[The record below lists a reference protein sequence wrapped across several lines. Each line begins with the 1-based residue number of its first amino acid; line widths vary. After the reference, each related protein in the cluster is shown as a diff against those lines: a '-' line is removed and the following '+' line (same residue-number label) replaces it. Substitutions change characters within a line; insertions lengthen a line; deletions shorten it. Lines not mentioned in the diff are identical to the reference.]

1 VSDASVV
8 AALRE
13 RSSTNESLVYAHHV
27 FAEVDAL
34 VRRYAGSGTA
44 ILEIGP
50 GANLGALFCFA
61 ASGWTRVAGI
71 DVAEVNA
78 PSPEFYATLRDYLSV
93 VGGWRWWR
101 QFATAAYANVT
112 FPKLADGLDAGALL
126 RSIDYRAPVAVP
138 ALPFEDGAF
147 DVVYSVAAM
156 EHIEDP
162 RGMVAEMHRVLRR
175 GGVAIHEIDLTH
187 HGSIDPLKFLE
198 WGEDEWAMR
207 TRAEHYGA
215 GHSEEQLQHH
225 EWGSEVYC
233 NRVRHAQWLEL
244 FTELELLH
252 DEPVIVYDR
261 AQIDCAR
268 FAEPF
273 RSMTPEALSVLA
285 FRIVARKVA

>member
-1 VSDASVV
+1 MSDASVV

-34 VRRYAGSGTA
+34 ARKYAGGGGA

-50 GANLGALFCFA
+50 GPNLGALFCFA
-61 ASGWTRVAGI
+61 ASGWTRVAGV
-71 DVAEVNA
+71 DVSQACA
-78 PSPEFYATLRDYLSV
+78 AAPEFYATLRDYLSV

-101 QFATAAYANVT
+101 HFATASYANVT
-112 FPKLADGLDAGALL
+112 FPALADGVDAGAVL
-126 RSIDYRAPVAVP
+126 RSIDYRAPVAAP

-156 EHIEDP
+156 EHIDDP
-162 RGMVAEMHRVLRR
+162 RGAVAEMHRVLKR

-187 HGSIDPLKFLE
+187 HGSLDPFKFLE
-198 WGEDEWAMR
+198 WNDDEWLTR
-207 TRAEHYGA
+207 TRTQHYGA

-233 NRVRHAQWLEL
+233 NRMRHAEWLEL
-244 FTELELLH
+244 FENFELLH

-261 AQIDCAR
+261 AQIDCGR

-273 RSMTPEALSVLA
+273 CSMTPDALSVLA